1 MLVSGIIA
9 GSLGWKA
16 VFYIEGGAASIW
28 LILWVILTADNPQ
41 KAMFISNDE
50 RKFIVESLNQG
61 ESQAKHVSCFVL

>member
-28 LILWVILTADNPQ
+28 LILWVILTADSPQ
-41 KAMFISNDE
+41 KAMFITNDE
-50 RKFIVESLNQG
+50 RKFIIDSLNQSG
-61 ESQAKHVSCFVL
+61 TESKHEVRL